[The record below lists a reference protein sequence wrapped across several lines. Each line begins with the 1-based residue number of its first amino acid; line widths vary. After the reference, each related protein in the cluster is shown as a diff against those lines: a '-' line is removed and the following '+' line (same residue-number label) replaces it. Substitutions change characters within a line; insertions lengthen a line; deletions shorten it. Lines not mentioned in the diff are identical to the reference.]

1 MDAQESNE
9 INTFAKQFADMPP
22 RPTQGSQLAKR
33 DTLESHKLF
42 KKQKLLQQQRAG
54 TNQIHEKDRFHK
66 ALHQIDGPL

>member
-9 INTFAKQFADMPP
+9 INTFAKKFTDMPP

-42 KKQKLLQQQRAG
+42 KKQKLLQ
-54 TNQIHEKDRFHK
+54 
-66 ALHQIDGPL
+66 